1 MFKND
6 TYVYIVMIIICL
18 IVFCC
23 FGFKIVKTIENLKL
37 QIPKNKVNL
46 KISYKPKTKKTT
58 RSKET
63 FKNISYKPQQENY
76 QNDNDRD
83 NDGDSDG
90 EDSDIENFF
99 NGIHYQ
105 NKSMNRSDKIKEKFS
120 NDYVQENFY
129 NDTKSTNGLEHFG
142 NINFN
147 PIETFSDV
155 NVYTKWLKNNRKNYH
170 NLNKVHV
177 ENLFKIMRG
186 HKLTKKEIPESF
198 VILREGEEDIDNTQT
213 IDKQGTSTK
222 SSTCGCAR

>member
-6 TYVYIVMIIICL
+6 TYVYIVIIVICL

-37 QIPKNKVNL
+37 QIPKNKENL
-46 KISYKPKTKKTT
+46 KISYKPTKTKKTI

-76 QNDNDRD
+76 QND
-83 NDGDSDG
+83 DG

-198 VILREGEEDIDNTQT
+198 VILREGEEDIDKTEQITQQQN
-213 IDKQGTSTK
+213 IR
-222 SSTCGCAR
+222 SSTCGCGK

>member
-1 MFKND
+1 MMFMFKND

-37 QIPKNKVNL
+37 QIPKNKENL
-46 KISYKPKTKKTT
+46 KISYKPTKTKKTI

-76 QNDNDRD
+76 QND
-83 NDGDSDG
+83 DGEG

>member
-6 TYVYIVMIIICL
+6 TYVYIVIIVICL

-63 FKNISYKPQQENY
+63 FKNISYKPQQESSQNNIDDS
-76 QNDNDRD
+76 NDN
-83 NDGDSDG
+83 
-90 EDSDIENFF
+90 EDENEPDIENFF

-105 NKSMNRSDKIKEKFS
+105 NKSMNRSDKIKENFS

>member
-1 MFKND
+1 MMFMFKND

-23 FGFKIVKTIENLKL
+23 FGLKIVKTIENLKL
-37 QIPKNKVNL
+37 QIPKNKENL
-46 KISYKPKTKKTT
+46 KISYKPTKTKKTI

-76 QNDNDRD
+76 QND
-83 NDGDSDG
+83 DGEG

-105 NKSMNRSDKIKEKFS
+105 NKSMNRSDKIKENFS

-198 VILREGEEDIDNTQT
+198 VILREGEEDIDKTEQITQQQN
-213 IDKQGTSTK
+213 IR
-222 SSTCGCAR
+222 SSTCGCGK

>member
-1 MFKND
+1 
-6 TYVYIVMIIICL
+6 MIIICL

-76 QNDNDRD
+76 QND
-83 NDGDSDG
+83 DGEG

-177 ENLFKIMRG
+177 ENLFKVMRG

-198 VILREGEEDIDNTQT
+198 VILREGEEDIDNTQK
-213 IDKQGTSTK
+213 IAKQETTTK
-222 SSTCGCAR
+222 SSTCGC